1 MVLKNMALV
10 TSIAAFTALP
20 SIGGSFGQTYNFNG
34 TKPAGIYASS
44 NEESDAEDDEI
55 QFIFLT
61 DDDEINDDTT
71 ENTNIEN
78 EDEIDDDY
86 NSYFIDNVFPEDDL
100 KAYMDFAPYIYD
112 PYIILDED
120 MEQHLEDESSDAFE
134 DISLQTLA
142 NFYEDYFYLQNCWYE
157 AKVYGTG
164 LGFDEYIFTQG
175 FSFVNDPEDP
185 EYQIYFVK
193 ATPEEFQAHVDELSN
208 YYGIFDHSEDP
219 ETGEITYCLTDEAT
233 NDCRNLTY
241 YPDEEILQ
249 EVIYED

>member
-1 MVLKNMALV
+1 MILKNMALV

-20 SIGGSFGQTYNFNG
+20 SIGGSFGQNYNFNS
-34 TKPAGIYASS
+34 TKPADIYASA
-44 NEESDAEDDEI
+44 NEDTDAEDDGPH
-55 QFIFLT
+55 FIFLT
-61 DDDEINDDTT
+61 D
-71 ENTNIEN
+71 
-78 EDEIDDDY
+78 EDEIDDTTQEINDEIDD
-86 NSYFIDNVFPEDDL
+86 NNDSYFIDNVFPEDDL

-112 PYIILDED
+112 PYIILDEN
-120 MEQHLEDESSDAFE
+120 MEQHLENESSDAFE
-134 DISLQTLA
+134 DISLQNLA
-142 NFYEDYFYLQNCWYE
+142 NFYEDYFYLKNCWYE

-185 EYQIYFVK
+185 EYEIYFVK

-208 YYGIFDHSEDP
+208 YYGIFDHSEDS
-219 ETGEITYCLTDEAT
+219 ETGIITYCLTDEAT

>member
-1 MVLKNMALV
+1 MIFKNMALV

-20 SIGGSFGQTYNFNG
+20 SIGGSFGQNYNG
-34 TKPAGIYASS
+34 TKPAGIYASA
-44 NEESDAEDDEI
+44 NEESDAEDDE
-55 QFIFLT
+55 QHFIFLT
-61 DDDEINDDTT
+61 D
-71 ENTNIEN
+71 
-78 EDEIDDDY
+78 EDEIDDTTQEINDEIDDD
-86 NSYFIDNVFPEDDL
+86 NDSYFINSVFPEDRL
-100 KAYMDFAPYIYD
+100 KEYMDFAPDIYD

-142 NFYEDYFYLQNCWYE
+142 DFYEDYFYLQNCWYE

-164 LGFDEYIFTQG
+164 LGFDEYVFTQG

-185 EYQIYFVK
+185 EYEIYFVK

-208 YYGIFDHSEDP
+208 YYGIFDHSEDS
-219 ETGEITYCLTDEAT
+219 ETGIITYCLTDEAT

>member
-1 MVLKNMALV
+1 MILKNMALV

-20 SIGGSFGQTYNFNG
+20 SIGGSFGQNYNG
-34 TKPAGIYASS
+34 TKPAGIYASA
-44 NEESDAEDDEI
+44 NEESDAEDDE
-55 QFIFLT
+55 QHFIFLT
-61 DDDEINDDTT
+61 D
-71 ENTNIEN
+71 
-78 EDEIDDDY
+78 EDEIDDTTQEINDEIDDD
-86 NSYFIDNVFPEDDL
+86 NDSYFINSVFPEDRL
-100 KAYMDFAPYIYD
+100 KEYMDFAPYIYD